1 MTFINEVLSGEQLPP
16 SRNANSWSKRVV
28 LGAALIAALAII
40 YGIYSLLGGGSETND
55 YVGDGT
61 GEVSITV
68 SRGDSLTQIGNTLQ
82 AADVVK
88 SAESFTSAAANNE
101 QSTSIG
107 PGTYEMQLQM
117 SGESALL
124 LMLNPSSRAASRLIL
139 PEGLRLNET
148 VALAASATGL
158 PATDFD
164 QVLENP
170 DALALP
176 GWAES
181 RPEGFM
187 FPATYDLVGDEN
199 AEGIMGALVQ
209 RFNQAAASIDLE
221 ARAAQV
227 GRSPYE
233 ILTVASLLEGEVIPE
248 DFAKVAAVVYNRIE
262 AKMPLQFDSTVS
274 YALGLNELE
283 LSADQLKTDSPY
295 NTYEVTGLPP
305 TPINSPGESA
315 LVAALTPAKG
325 KWLYFVTV
333 NPDTGET
340 KFAKS
345 YKKFLKLKAEY
356 RAFLDAQ

>member
-28 LGAALIAALAII
+28 VGAGLIAVFAIF
-40 YGIYSLLGGGSETND
+40 YGIYSLLGGGGETND
-55 YVGDGT
+55 YVGPGT
-61 GEVSITV
+61 GSVTITV
-68 SRGDSLTQIGNTLQ
+68 NRGESLTQIGNTLQ

-88 SAESFTSAAANNE
+88 SVESFTSATANNE
-101 QSTSIG
+101 ASTTIG
-107 PGTYEMQLQM
+107 PGKYSMQLQM
-117 SGESALL
+117 SGESALA
-124 LMLNPSSRAASRLIL
+124 LMLDPASRAASRLVL

-158 PATDFD
+158 PSTDFE
-164 QVLENP
+164 QVLDNP
-170 DALALP
+170 DVLALP
-176 GWAES
+176 AWAQS

-199 AEGIMGALVQ
+199 AEAILGALVK
-209 RFNQAAASIDLE
+209 RFNQSASSIDLE
-221 ARAAQV
+221 ARAAQE

-248 DFAKVAAVVYNRIE
+248 DFAKVAAVVYNRLE
-262 AKMPLQFDSTVS
+262 ADMPLQFDSTVS
-274 YALGLNELE
+274 YALGLDELE
-283 LSADQLKTDSPY
+283 LSADQLDTESPY
-295 NTYEVTGLPP
+295 NTYKVSGLPP

-315 LVAALTPAKG
+315 MEAALAPAKG

-340 KFAKS
+340 KFAKT
-345 YKKFLKLKAEY
+345 YKRFLKLKAEY
-356 RAFLDAQ
+356 RAFLDAR